1 MTTATNGPKFL
12 KKFRRFLK
20 SSSIGGF
27 MTIALRLLLL
37 GYFLS
42 NLVTVINRSQSAIV
56 NSIYKK
62 DLSFDETSFNLT
74 KNEFDMALFIS
85 YFGTE
90 EGVQD
95 NIHRYFTAKFYQI
108 FFEDNPYTWGT
119 GNDWVYMPIGIE
131 ICKEGRFLG
140 ENRTAKLINITGN
153 YLCPEENFNL
163 KLSGG
168 ENLKCK
174 TQEESEAI
182 LPYMNVFFSYITQYF
197 DHNNYGPNPIINN
210 IQNYYWPLNKY
221 ISNNQMMKYT
231 QNIVN
236 TADSWLTSNLFG
248 DEFVYYTGRLEYTQ
262 IGTRDLD
269 AGWSLFSVEIDMD
282 EGYIKTGRTVMT
294 ILDAFS
300 IVGGLMGIAFA
311 FFQYFMETIQEKLFM
326 SSIISKIFYQTNPD
340 DKEEGVRQLN
350 SLGSNTNS
358 PIGTVRIKFMPKVS
372 QQQSLIPQANPNS
385 IISEKVL
392 HFVKTLK
399 TFKYGYSDLFCYKFR
414 KLYCKILCAKG
425 KIPNKLHIQNKLYQK
440 ARNTIENEFDIVRV
454 IKTVRKVDLIFKTMF
469 SKYQSFFIPILRNNV
484 LSKND
489 IKLRDADFNVKEIQ
503 EIKKI
508 DDNKLKIFISSLIMQ
523 SEKSKIDK
531 RILKN
536 LSDEYRQN
544 VSQKK
549 IDLENNKVGVQLKRN
564 FLSNLAQKLD
574 TNAQLKK
581 YNLEDEWSF

>member
-1 MTTATNGPKFL
+1 MTTVEGGPKLL
-12 KKFRRFLK
+12 KKFRKFLK
-20 SSSIGGF
+20 SQDAFGHKISLNYQNQPTFRSSVGGF

-62 DLSFDETSFNLT
+62 DLSFDDTSFNLT
-74 KNEFDMALFIS
+74 KNVFDMALFIS
-85 YFGTE
+85 YFGTDD
-90 EGVQD
+90 GVQE
-95 NIHRYFTAKFYQI
+95 NIHTYFTANFYQI
-108 FFEDNPYTWGT
+108 YFEDNPYTWGT
-119 GNDWVYMPIGIE
+119 GNDWVYMPIGLE

-140 ENRTAKLINITGN
+140 ENKTAKLINITGN

-163 KLSGG
+163 KLSG
-168 ENLKCK
+168 
-174 TQEESEAI
+174 
-182 LPYMNVFFSYITQYF
+182 
-197 DHNNYGPNPIINN
+197 
-210 IQNYYWPLNKY
+210 
-221 ISNNQMMKYT
+221 
-231 QNIVN
+231 VN

-248 DEFVYYTGRLEYTQ
+248 NEFVYYTGRLEYTQ
-262 IGTRDLD
+262 IGTRELD

-282 EGYIKTGRTVMT
+282 EGYVKTGRTVMT

-300 IVGGLMGIAFA
+300 IVGGLMGITFA
-311 FFQYFMETIQEKLFM
+311 FFQYFMEAIQEKLFM
-326 SSIISKIFYQTNPD
+326 SSIISKIFYQTNPVD
-340 DKEEGVRQLN
+340 QEEGVHQLN
-350 SLGSNTNS
+350 S
-358 PIGTVRIKFMPKVS
+358 IGKMPQK
-372 QQQSLIPQANPNS
+372 Q
-385 IISEKVL
+385 
-392 HFVKTLK
+392 
-399 TFKYGYSDLFCYKFR
+399 Y
-414 KLYCKILCAKG
+414 
-425 KIPNKLHIQNKLYQK
+425 IQNKLYQK

-489 IKLRDADFNVKEIQ
+489 IKLRDADFNIKEIQ

-544 VSQKK
+544 ISNKK
-549 IDLENNKVGVQLKRN
+549 LDLEKNKVGAQLKKN
-564 FLSNLAQKLD
+564 FLGNLASKLD
-574 TNAQLKK
+574 TNLSLKK
-581 YNLEDEWSF
+581 YNKEDEWSF